1 MKSIKMK
8 ILLSMALTVFL
19 SLCAVG
25 GSGIY
30 LNYSSM
36 IGTMNQTMTELAR
49 TASQRV
55 SKELDIYKNIAYEV
69 GIIDRLSSSGTS
81 VEDKKNH
88 HRPESQGPRLS
99 AWKHSW
105 SRRSQHI

>member
-1 MKSIKMK
+1 
-8 ILLSMALTVFL
+8 MALTVFL

-25 GSGIY
+25 GTSIY

-69 GIIDRLSSSGTS
+69 GSMDRLSSPGTS
-81 VEDKKNH
+81 VADKKTIIDQKAKA
-88 HRPESQGPRLS
+88 RGVTYWEQTGS
-99 AWKHSW
+99 ASLMEKTILTGTISKNP
-105 SRRSQHI
+105 

>member
-1 MKSIKMK
+1 
-8 ILLSMALTVFL
+8 MALTVFI

-25 GSGIY
+25 GTSIY

-36 IGTMNQTMTELAR
+36 IGTMNQTMTELAH

-69 GIIDRLSSSGTS
+69 GSIDRLMEKTILTGTIS
-81 VEDKKNH
+81 KS
-88 HRPESQGPRLS
+88 P
-99 AWKHSW
+99 
-105 SRRSQHI
+105 